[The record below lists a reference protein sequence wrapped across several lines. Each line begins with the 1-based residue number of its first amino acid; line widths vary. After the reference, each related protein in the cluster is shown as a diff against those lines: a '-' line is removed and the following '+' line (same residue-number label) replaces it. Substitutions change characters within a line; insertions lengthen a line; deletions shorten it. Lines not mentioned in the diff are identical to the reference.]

1 MATEKEIRDNLIT
14 TAENFVGIKEGSD
27 SHKYL
32 IDVYNSI
39 TPLPRGYKM
48 TLKDS
53 WCMAFIS
60 AISIM
65 AETNEVTPLEC
76 SCYYAMQQ
84 AKQWGIWRNA
94 GDISI
99 DELKAGDIVMYNW
112 DDVLDPDH
120 VGFYQQRIGEK
131 LHIIEGNKDDAVGIR
146 QIDFN
151 NKSIMGFILPNYSLL
166 ADNEEEEDI
175 FYLSINAWH
184 WDGKGWWYPYGHA
197 KGQYIK
203 NDIVRINGELC
214 IFNKD
219 GYAVRN
225 PKITTNSKG
234 FITNIEGEVVPY
246 VS

>member
-14 TAENFVGIKEGSD
+14 IAESFVGVKEGGEG
-27 SHKYL
+27 HKYL
-32 IDVYNSI
+32 IDLYNSI
-39 TPLPRGYKM
+39 TQLPRGYKM
-48 TLKDS
+48 TYKDS
-53 WCMAFIS
+53 WCMAFIT
-60 AISIM
+60 AI
-65 AETNEVTPLEC
+65 AEIAGTNEVTPMEC

-84 AKQWGIWRNA
+84 AKQAGIWRNA
-94 GDISI
+94 GSISI
-99 DELKAGDIVMYNW
+99 DELRAGDIIMYNW
-112 DDVLDPDH
+112 DNVPDPDH
-120 VGFYQQRIGEK
+120 VGFYYRRIDDE
-131 LHIIEGNKDDAVGIR
+131 LQIIEGNKNDAVGIR
-146 QIDFN
+146 KIDFN
-151 NKSIMGFILPNYSLL
+151 SKSIMGFILPDYASL
-166 ADNEEEEDI
+166 ADNEQEEDI

-214 IFNKD
+214 IFNDD

-234 FITNIEGEVVPY
+234 YITKIEGEVVPY